1 MANFADYFDN
11 VLWSDFDGHAH
22 GFSACPAS
30 QNQFIIVSCLN
41 PHTRR
46 HHHDHRLSITTG
58 IAPAGGLGLRGPA
71 AAPIWSP
78 ASFSPLLSPWS
89 SPASAG
95 CHPVNVRGDL
105 LNQPVP
111 PAMMPPKELSKIS
124 LPTYR
129 IEPPDVLAID
139 MPRLVPLPPYRADIY
154 DTLQIHVS
162 NALDNQPIDNYYMVQ
177 AEGVVDLGPS
187 YGSVR
192 VVGMTLEEMKKAIEA
207 KLGQTIREPEV
218 SVQLA
223 QIYAVRLL
231 SGQYLVGPD
240 GNINLRKYGLVRVAG
255 LTVTEARL
263 AIQKHL
269 SQFVDSPELSVDVV
283 AYNSKVY
290 YVITQGAG
298 MGDNVRHFPI
308 TGNETVLDAICQVNG
323 MSQMSSTKVWI
334 ARPSPG
340 TYPCQQILPVDWM
353 AVTQGGSAA
362 TNYQVLPGDRV
373 YIAQDEMITLNNMV
387 SKVISP
393 FERVMGFLGLS
404 GSTVRNLATEGR
416 EYNHPQNNPSF

>member
-1 MANFADYFDN
+1 MTT
-11 VLWSDFDGHAH
+11 G
-22 GFSACPAS
+22 CP
-30 QNQFIIVSCLN
+30 L
-41 PHTRR
+41 P
-46 HHHDHRLSITTG
+46 RLSRLRADLACLQTG
-58 IAPAGGLGLRGPA
+58 HGVHLVAGLLLA
-71 AAPIWSP
+71 AAG
-78 ASFSPLLSPWS
+78 ALVV
-89 SPASAG
+89 AGVAG
-95 CHPVNVRGDL
+95 CHPVNVRDDL
-105 LNQPVP
+105 LNQPLP
-111 PAMMPPKELSKIS
+111 PAMMPPKELAKVS

-129 IEPPDVLAID
+129 IEPPDVLALE
-139 MPRLVPLPPYRADIY
+139 MLRLVPLPPYRADVY

-177 AEGVVDLGPS
+177 AEGVVDLGPA

-192 VVGMTLEEMKKAIEA
+192 VVGMTLDEMRKAIEA

-223 QIYAVRLL
+223 KVYAVQQL

-240 GNINLRKYGLVRVAG
+240 GNINLRKYGLVHVSG

-263 AIQKHL
+263 AIQRHL
-269 SQFVDSPELSVDVV
+269 SQFVDSPELSVDVT

-298 MGDNVRHFPI
+298 LGDSLRRLPI
-308 TGNETVLDAICQVNG
+308 TGNETVLDAISQVNG
-323 MSQMSSTKVWI
+323 LSQMSSTKMWI

-340 TYPCQQILPVDWM
+340 NYACQQIMPVDWM
-353 AVTQGGSAA
+353 AVTQSGSTA
-362 TNYQVLPGDRV
+362 TNYQILPGDRV
-373 YIAQDEMITLNNMV
+373 YIAQDEMVTLNNMV

-404 GSTVRNLATEGR
+404 GSTVRNLATQGR
-416 EYNHPQNNPSF
+416 AYNHPTSNPSF